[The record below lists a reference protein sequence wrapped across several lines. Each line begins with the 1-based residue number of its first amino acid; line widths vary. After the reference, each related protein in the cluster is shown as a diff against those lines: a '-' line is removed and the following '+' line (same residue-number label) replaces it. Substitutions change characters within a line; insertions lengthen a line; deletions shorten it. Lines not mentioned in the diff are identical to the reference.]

1 MQKSSIQY
9 ILKLSIPIFFANLAI
24 PMVGIIDTA
33 LMGNLGSLSYLSAT
47 SVAANL
53 FSMIFWSFGF
63 LRMGTVGM
71 VSQANGRNDYT
82 EILNIVVRN
91 LLFVLAISIT
101 IILLQNLILSLSLK
115 IFDLSEATRNLYEQY
130 FKIRV
135 YSAPGE
141 LTLYIITGLFVGLQK
156 TKTSSLA
163 VGFFSILNILLSI
176 VLVTK
181 FDLNIKGVAYGTLFS
196 ALITSIIFLI
206 YMFWYLSK
214 YTKITIN
221 FAQIFNLKKIKNIF
235 NINLNIFIRTILLTF
250 SFLWFTYL
258 GTQIGETYVAANFN
272 LKKIKNIF
280 NINLNIFIR
289 TILLTFSFL
298 WFTYLGTQIGE
309 NYVAANAILINLV
322 FLSAFILDAY
332 AFSTEGI
339 VGYSLGKKDLNL
351 FKNIV
356 KNSFI
361 LSSISGLIISIIFFF
376 TNNLVINL
384 MSDINEIRE
393 LSSSYAVWLIILPVI
408 SSFCYQ
414 FDGIFIG
421 ASQTKEL
428 RNAMIF
434 SVFSYLLISILLIK
448 FLFNTGIWI
457 SLCIFMILRAVSLF
471 YYLDK
476 IYLRFRK
483 N

>member
-1 MQKSSIQY
+1 MQKSSIKY
-9 ILKLSIPIFFANLAI
+9 ILKLSIPIFFANLAV

-33 LMGNLGSLSYLSAT
+33 LMGNLGNLSYLSAT
-47 SVAANL
+47 SVVANL

-71 VSQANGRNDYT
+71 VSQANGRNDYS
-82 EILNIVVRN
+82 EILNIVIRN
-91 LLFVLAISIT
+91 LLFVALISII
-101 IILLQNLILSLSLK
+101 IILLQNLILNLSLK
-115 IFDLSEATRNLYEQY
+115 IFDLSETTRDLYEQY
-130 FKIRV
+130 FRIRV

-156 TKTSSLA
+156 TKTSSFA
-163 VGFFSILNILLSI
+163 VGFFSLLNILISI

-196 ALITSIIFLI
+196 ALITSSIFLF
-206 YMFWYLSK
+206 YTFFYLSK
-214 YTKITIN
+214 FTKIKID
-221 FAQIFNLKKIKNIF
+221 FGQILNLNKIKDIF

-258 GTQIGETYVAANFN
+258 GTQIGED
-272 LKKIKNIF
+272 
-280 NINLNIFIR
+280 
-289 TILLTFSFL
+289 
-298 WFTYLGTQIGE
+298 
-309 NYVAANAILINLV
+309 YVAANAILINLI

-339 VGYSLGKKDLNL
+339 VGYSLGRKDLNL

-361 LSSISGLIISIIFFF
+361 LSSVSGLIISIIYFFSYEQ
-376 TNNLVINL
+376 VINL
-384 MSDINEIRE
+384 MSDLEEIRK
-393 LSSSYAVWLIILPVI
+393 LSSSYVIWLIIFPLI

-434 SVFSYLLISILLIK
+434 SVFSYLIISIFLTKL
-448 FLFNTGIWI
+448 LFNNGIWI
-457 SLCIFMILRAVSLF
+457 SLCVFMILRALSLF

-476 IYLRFRK
+476 IYLRFK
-483 N
+483 S

>member
-71 VSQANGRNDYT
+71 VSQANGRNDFT
-82 EILNIVVRN
+82 EILNIVIRN
-91 LLFVLAISIT
+91 LLFVLAISII

-258 GTQIGETYVAANFN
+258 GTQIGEDF
-272 LKKIKNIF
+272 
-280 NINLNIFIR
+280 
-289 TILLTFSFL
+289 
-298 WFTYLGTQIGE
+298 
-309 NYVAANAILINLV
+309 VAANAILINLV

>member
-258 GTQIGETYVAANFN
+258 GTQIGEDF
-272 LKKIKNIF
+272 
-280 NINLNIFIR
+280 
-289 TILLTFSFL
+289 
-298 WFTYLGTQIGE
+298 
-309 NYVAANAILINLV
+309 VAANAILINLV

-376 TNNLVINL
+376 THNLVINL

-457 SLCIFMILRAVSLF
+457 SLCIFMILRAISLF

>member
-71 VSQANGRNDYT
+71 VSQANGRNNYT

-115 IFDLSEATRNLYEQY
+115 IFDFSEATRNLYEQY

-258 GTQIGETYVAANFN
+258 GTQIGED
-272 LKKIKNIF
+272 
-280 NINLNIFIR
+280 
-289 TILLTFSFL
+289 
-298 WFTYLGTQIGE
+298 
-309 NYVAANAILINLV
+309 YVAANAILINLV

-457 SLCIFMILRAVSLF
+457 SLCIFMILRAISLF

>member
-206 YMFWYLSK
+206 YMFWYLSR
-214 YTKITIN
+214 YTKIIIN
-221 FAQIFNLKKIKNIF
+221 FAQIFNLKKINNIF

-258 GTQIGETYVAANFN
+258 GTQIGEDF
-272 LKKIKNIF
+272 
-280 NINLNIFIR
+280 
-289 TILLTFSFL
+289 
-298 WFTYLGTQIGE
+298 
-309 NYVAANAILINLV
+309 VAANAILINLV

-376 TNNLVINL
+376 TYNLVINL

>member
-1 MQKSSIQY
+1 MQKSSIKY

-24 PMVGIIDTA
+24 PMVGIIDTT
-33 LMGNLGSLSYLSAT
+33 LMGNMGSLYYLSAT

-71 VSQANGRNDYT
+71 VSQANGRNDHS
-82 EILNIVVRN
+82 EILNIVFRN
-91 LLFVLAISIT
+91 LLFVITISII
-101 IILLQNLILSLSLK
+101 IILIQNLILNLSLK
-115 IFDLSEATRNLYEQY
+115 IFDLSEITKDLYEQY
-130 FKIRV
+130 FRIRV

-156 TKTSSLA
+156 TKISSFA
-163 VGFFSILNILLSI
+163 VGFFSILNILIS
-176 VLVTK
+176 VALVTK

-214 YTKITIN
+214 YTKIVIKLS
-221 FAQIFNLKKIKNIF
+221 QIFNMKKIKNIF
-235 NINLNIFIRTILLTF
+235 NINVNIFIRTILLTF

-258 GTQIGETYVAANFN
+258 GTQVGEDYVAAN
-272 LKKIKNIF
+272 
-280 NINLNIFIR
+280 
-289 TILLTFSFL
+289 T
-298 WFTYLGTQIGE
+298 
-309 NYVAANAILINLV
+309 ILINLV

-339 VGYSLGKKDLNL
+339 VGYSLGKKDLTL

-356 KNSFI
+356 RNSFI

-376 TNNLVINL
+376 TNNFVINF
-384 MSDINEIRE
+384 MSDIDEIRR
-393 LSSSYAVWLIILPVI
+393 LSSSYVIWLIILPTI

-421 ASQTKEL
+421 TSQTKEL

-434 SVFSYLLISILLIK
+434 SVLVYLLISILLIK

-471 YYLDK
+471 WYLNR
-476 IYLRFRK
+476 IYLRF
-483 N
+483 

>member
-1 MQKSSIQY
+1 MQKSSIKY
-9 ILKLSIPIFFANLAI
+9 ILKLSIPIFFANLAV

-33 LMGNLGSLSYLSAT
+33 LMGNLGNLSYLSAT

-71 VSQANGRNDYT
+71 VSQANGRNDYS
-82 EILNIVVRN
+82 EILNIVIRN
-91 LLFVLAISIT
+91 LLFVALISII
-101 IILLQNLILSLSLK
+101 IILLQNFILNLSLK
-115 IFDLSEATRNLYEQY
+115 IFDLSETTRDLYEEY

-156 TKTSSLA
+156 TKTSSFA
-163 VGFFSILNILLSI
+163 VGFFSLLNILISI

-181 FDLNIKGVAYGTLFS
+181 FNLNIKGVAYGTLLS
-196 ALITSIIFLI
+196 ALITSSIFLF
-206 YMFWYLSK
+206 YTFFYLSK
-214 YTKITIN
+214 FTKIKID
-221 FAQIFNLKKIKNIF
+221 FGQILNLNKIKDIF

-258 GTQIGETYVAANFN
+258 GTQIGED
-272 LKKIKNIF
+272 
-280 NINLNIFIR
+280 
-289 TILLTFSFL
+289 
-298 WFTYLGTQIGE
+298 
-309 NYVAANAILINLV
+309 YVAANAILINLV

-339 VGYSLGKKDLNL
+339 VGYSLGRKDLNL

-361 LSSISGLIISIIFFF
+361 LSSVSGLIISIIYFFSYEQ
-376 TNNLVINL
+376 VINL
-384 MSDINEIRE
+384 MSDLEEIRK
-393 LSSSYAVWLIILPVI
+393 LSSSYVIWLIIFPLI

-434 SVFSYLLISILLIK
+434 SVFSYLIISIFLTKL
-448 FLFNTGIWI
+448 LFNNGIWI
-457 SLCIFMILRAVSLF
+457 SLCIFMILRALSLF

-476 IYLRFRK
+476 IYLRFK
-483 N
+483 S

>member
-9 ILKLSIPIFFANLAI
+9 ILKLSIPIFFANLAV

-33 LMGNLGSLSYLSAT
+33 LMGNLGNLSYLSAT

-214 YTKITIN
+214 YTKISIN

-258 GTQIGETYVAANFN
+258 GTQIGEDF
-272 LKKIKNIF
+272 
-280 NINLNIFIR
+280 
-289 TILLTFSFL
+289 
-298 WFTYLGTQIGE
+298 
-309 NYVAANAILINLV
+309 VAANAILINLV

-376 TNNLVINL
+376 TYNLVIIL

-457 SLCIFMILRAVSLF
+457 SLCIFMILRAISLF